1 MSLVFG
7 DSQKRITWQKACR
20 CWSSDHLLDP
30 PRGLFFLCLTQ
41 RCFAVQLWCLW
52 LLWVQAIRRLQYKF
66 HLYFYNRK
74 LKLQNGVKLCLLQ
87 HTFVCAWT
95 ALVLTWRRAIS
106 LRKRHPC
113 RLIKVYGLV
122 AMNTSCTTPSYTL
135 ARMHQVGITM
145 PLEGGQSQHQAETHI
160 GTLWTIPR

>member
-74 LKLQNGVKLCLLQ
+74 LKLQNGVRLRLLQ
-87 HTFVCAWT
+87 HTFVCAWIDLKLT
-95 ALVLTWRRAIS
+95 KAYICIGDSEYEMYHTIIHTGKDASSGHYYAIGRRSTPRRPGLVYL
-106 LRKRHPC
+106 C
-113 RLIKVYGLV
+113 RLWL
-122 AMNTSCTTPSYTL
+122 
-135 ARMHQVGITM
+135 
-145 PLEGGQSQHQAETHI
+145 SQK
-160 GTLWTIPR
+160 G